1 MALFG
6 DGLAVGP
13 DLESA
18 ATDAVEQALAPLSE
32 PPKLVCV
39 FVRGGRPD
47 ECERAG
53 SAAMAA
59 ADRGPPGAADSAP
72 PTVAGCT
79 ASGVIGAGR
88 GVEDIGAVSAWA
100 AVLPGARVTPF
111 LLDSVRS
118 ADGIVVTGMPV
129 PAADDRIAVLFAD
142 PYRFPADGFVAES
155 SVQLGGLPIVGGLAG
170 GPPGAGADGVRL
182 FLNGQVHEGGAAGV
196 LLGGDLDVVAVVSQ
210 GCRPVGPSMVI
221 TAASGNQIAELAGT
235 RALDK
240 LEEIVTALTAPEQ
253 ALLSGGLHIGIAM
266 DEYADQHERGDFLI
280 RSVIGADP
288 QDGTLSIGDIA
299 EVGQTV
305 RFQVRDAKTAAADL
319 DQTLAAFAGVSGIDS
334 VGGALLFSCNGRGA
348 AFFGTADHDVQA
360 VRRALT
366 PAAVGGFFASG
377 EIGPVGGRNHVHG
390 FTASILAFGTGTGG

>member
-13 DLESA
+13 DLQGA
-18 ATDAVEQALAPLSE
+18 ATGAVQQALAPLRE

-39 FVRGGRPD
+39 FVCGGGPD
-47 ECERAG
+47 ESERAG

-59 ADRGPPGAADSAP
+59 AGRAAAGAVGPV
-72 PTVAGCT
+72 PTVVGCT
-79 ASGVIGAGR
+79 VSGVIGAGR
-88 GVEDIGAVSAWA
+88 GVEDTGAVSAWA
-100 AVLPGARVTPF
+100 AALPGVRVTPL

-118 ADGIVVTGMPV
+118 ADGIVVTGMPA
-129 PAADDRIAVLFAD
+129 PAADDRVAVLFAD

-155 SVQLGGLPIVGGLAG
+155 SAQLGGLPIAGGLAG
-170 GPPGAGADGVRL
+170 GPSGTGADGVRL
-182 FLNGQVHEGGAAGV
+182 FLDGEVHEGGAAGV
-196 LLGGDLDVVAVVSQ
+196 LLGGGLEAVAVVSQ

-221 TAASGNQIAELAGT
+221 TAAAGNQIAELAGT

-240 LEEIVTALTAPEQ
+240 LEEIITALAAPEQ
-253 ALLSGGLHIGIAM
+253 DLLSDGLHIGIAM
-266 DEYADQHERGDFLI
+266 DEYADEHERGDFLI

-288 QDGTLSIGDIA
+288 QGGTLSIGDVV

-305 RFQVRDAKTAAADL
+305 RFQVRDAKTAATDL
-319 DQTLAAFAGVSGIDS
+319 DQTLAAFGTVSGIDS

-348 AFFGTADHDVQA
+348 AFFGTADHDVRA
-360 VRRALT
+360 VRRAL
-366 PAAVGGFFASG
+366 AAEAVGGFFASG

-390 FTASILAFGTGTGG
+390 FTASILAFGAGTGG